1 MLAKKT
7 SKNQITLPKA
17 IIRHYPN
24 VEYFD
29 VLDEEG
35 RIILVPLK
43 IGGATEVREKLDEL
57 GINENDISDAING
70 HGKCDDSSCL

>member
-17 IIRHYPN
+17 IANHFPGID
-24 VEYFD
+24 YFD
-29 VLDEEG
+29 IHEEDG

-43 IGGATEVREKLDEL
+43 IGGANEVRQKLDEL
-57 GINENDISDAING
+57 GINEDDIKDAIDWAR
-70 HGKCDDSSCL
+70 KM